1 MLALT
6 QHFHTED
13 YTMKIIRTRK
23 VRTDVPATV
32 VHNAKELASG
42 VKSVASTSFSY
53 SCNTATR
60 GFTYVRY
67 AAFKASKLP
76 EAYRAARKAR
86 ARRAAVR
93 KVLKALRLQ

>member
-1 MLALT
+1 
-6 QHFHTED
+6 
-13 YTMKIIRTRK
+13 MKLIRTRK

-42 VKSVASTSFSY
+42 VKSVASTSFGY
-53 SCNTATR
+53 TANTAHR

-76 EAYRAARKAR
+76 EAYRAHRKAKARKAL
-86 ARRAAVR
+86 VR
-93 KVLKALRLQ
+93 KILKVMLP